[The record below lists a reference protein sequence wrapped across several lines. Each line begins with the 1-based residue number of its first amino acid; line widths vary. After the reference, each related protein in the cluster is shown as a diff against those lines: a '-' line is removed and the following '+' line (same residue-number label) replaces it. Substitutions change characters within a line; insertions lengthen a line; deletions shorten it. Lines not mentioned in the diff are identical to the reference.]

1 MFTFDQDVVNAGDH
15 ITVTCDTGG
24 SSTLE
29 SDLSNASTP
38 VNPAPAG
45 QIDLGPA
52 AIGSFA
58 VSISSPSNGT
68 YFYSWIT
75 ILPANNPDN
84 GQLTVEPLDFAPP
97 AAPDV
102 QPFSNDILTKY
113 ISNLTADRL
122 LAGLTAAA
130 AAFPADAA
138 QAVGDTLILAVAFFP
153 EATVPFLV
161 ASGLSLLA
169 DFFGK
174 VNDSIVDGMVDDG
187 SLTAPE
193 GTFLKLVFGTAAL
206 VSGTAEFLDTPAGID
221 RAKSALDAADT
232 VQDLSTAAGEMDYG
246 LRIKTTNSAAPKAA
260 VIIHINQLPH

>member
-1 MFTFDQDVVNAGDH
+1 MFTFDQDIVNTGDN

-24 SSTLE
+24 NFTLE

-45 QIDLGPA
+45 QIVLGPA

-58 VSISSPSNGT
+58 VSISSPADNT
-68 YFYSWIT
+68 FFYSWIT
-75 ILPANNPDN
+75 ILPTNDPDN
-84 GQLTVEPLDFAPP
+84 GQLTVEHFDFAPP

-113 ISNLTADRL
+113 VSNLTADRL
-122 LAGLTAAA
+122 LAGLNDAK

-161 ASGLSLLA
+161 ASGISLLA

-232 VQDLSTAAGEMDYG
+232 VQDLSTVAGEMGYG
-246 LRIKTTNSAAPKAA
+246 FRIKTTNSAAPKAT